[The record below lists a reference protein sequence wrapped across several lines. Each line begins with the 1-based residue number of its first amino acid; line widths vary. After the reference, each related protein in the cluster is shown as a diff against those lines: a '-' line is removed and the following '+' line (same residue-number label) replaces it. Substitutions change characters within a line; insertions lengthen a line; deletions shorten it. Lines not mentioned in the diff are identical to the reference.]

1 MKKSMKKLLSL
12 VMAVAL
18 AASLTA
24 CGSGKTS
31 ETTAGEKAAS
41 GESSEAAKASGEGS
55 FKIGGIGPITGST
68 AIYGQAVMRG
78 AELAIDEIN
87 ANGGINGTQ
96 IEYSFQDDEND
107 TEKAVNAYNT
117 LKDWGMQMLV

>member
-12 VMAVAL
+12 AMAIAL

-31 ETTAGEKAAS
+31 ETTAAGEKAAS
-41 GESSEAAKASGEGS
+41 GESSGAAASGEGS

-78 AELAIDEIN
+78 AELAIEEIN
-87 ANGGINGTQ
+87 ADGGINGAQ
-96 IEYSFQDDEND
+96 IVYNFQDDEND

-117 LKDWGMQMLV
+117 L